1 MAKRWQR
8 AKMYIGG
15 MDYTITQEIDKENY
29 PLFRVYK
36 AWTEYGNDRNTDH
49 KIQIGKERN
58 FYQALMDITSDVTK
72 KPMSMIPTAYLKELQ
87 GLR

>member
-15 MDYTITQEIDKENY
+15 MDYTITQEMDKENY
-29 PLFRVYK
+29 PLFRVYR
-36 AWTEYGNDRNTDH
+36 AWTEYGKDRNIDH

-58 FYQALMDITSDVTK
+58 FYQALMDITSDVSK

>member
-15 MDYTITQEIDKENY
+15 MDYTITQEMDKDNN

-36 AWTEYGNDRNTDH
+36 AWTEYGRDCNTDH

-58 FYQALMDITSDVTK
+58 FYQALMNITSDVTK

>member
-8 AKMYIGG
+8 AKMYVNGK
-15 MDYTITQEIDKENY
+15 DYTITQEMDKDNY

-36 AWTEYGNDRNTDH
+36 AWTECGRERNIDH
-49 KIQIGKERN
+49 KIQIGKENN
-58 FYQALMDITSDVTK
+58 FTQALMDITSDVCN